1 MKFTFELSE
10 GQEFIIPILA
20 KELGVEIV
28 KVDET
33 PKRDAPKYWRNGW
46 HRRPRREKY
55 PNKSF
60 MVAGNYYRVFFDGP
74 CEDAQLLKKTTGA
87 RWDSIHGYWYVRA
100 SLDVAKWLIENG
112 YTVIEK

>member
-1 MKFTFELSE
+1 MKFMFELSE

-20 KELGVEIV
+20 KELGVEII

-33 PKRDAPKYWRNGW
+33 PTPKHYRYGW
-46 HRRPRREKY
+46 HRRPRRETH

-60 MVAGNYYRVFFDGP
+60 MVVGNYYRVFFDGP
-74 CEDAQLLKKTTGA
+74 CEDAQLLKTATGA
-87 RWDSIHGYWYVRA
+87 RWDSVHGYWYVRA
-100 SLDVAKWLIENG
+100 SLDVEKWLNENG

>member
-33 PKRDAPKYWRNGW
+33 PKRYRNGW
-46 HRRPRREKY
+46 YHRHSRETH

-74 CEDAQLLKKTTGA
+74 CEDAQFLKKTTGA
-87 RWDSIHGYWYVRA
+87 RWDSVHGYWYVRA
-100 SLDVAKWLIENG
+100 SLDVEKWLIENG